1 MKKTLI
7 LMPFVAMLFACS
19 KNVEFNQDNLMAKWQ
34 VDRVQDYS
42 PTDVLLNDSIYPA
55 NAAFWSFD
63 ESDSYMIDGTD
74 TMVTMSYIIGTWN
87 DMDIIIFNTNDTIV
101 VSSFSET
108 NMEITNKYD
117 KEFVSGLSFYKVMSL
132 SK

>member
-7 LMPFVAMLFACS
+7 LMPFLAMLFACS
-19 KNVEFNQDNLMAKWQ
+19 KSIEFNQGNLMAKWQ
-34 VDRVQDYS
+34 VDRMQTYS
-42 PTDVLLNDSIYPA
+42 PTDVLVNDSIYPA
-55 NAAFWSFD
+55 NATFWSFD
-63 ESDSYMIDGTD
+63 ESDSYMMDGTD
-74 TMVTMSYIIGTWN
+74 TIGTTSYIIGTWN

-108 NMEITNKYD
+108 NMEITSKYD
-117 KEFVSGLSFYKVMSL
+117 KELVSGLGFYRVLSL